1 MVEVETRNV
10 EGRPTAIGSAGPF
23 TAIFDRPV
31 EGGGEASG
39 STEGNSS
46 TSRSP
51 AVISNDLFREAR
63 AEGIS
68 LSDVRVTVRGD
79 FSGDPAVSE
88 EIEYD
93 VANDGE
99 APPEELRAP
108 VERVDRIAEIPN
120 SLRAGTPVRL
130 ASTVTGS

>member
-1 MVEVETRNV
+1 M
-10 EGRPTAIGSAGPF
+10 
-23 TAIFDRPV
+23 
-31 EGGGEASG
+31 
-39 STEGNSS
+39 
-46 TSRSP
+46 
-51 AVISNDLFREAR
+51 
-63 AEGIS
+63 
-68 LSDVRVTVRGD
+68 TVRGD
-79 FSGDPAVSE
+79 FSGDPSVSE

-130 ASTVTGS
+130 VSTVTGTE